1 MGFRLSQAPRLIAV
15 RKEEEGRQE
24 RPGGRQEG
32 GGALKRKYE
41 EGVEEQEGKER
52 AHRRWTKGYDMPLPQ
67 VRILTQAMVQTV
79 ESPKGLSGKICA
91 REVPRVIR
99 LSQGAQPRGKV

>member
-1 MGFRLSQAPRLIAV
+1 MGFRLRQAPRLIAA
-15 RKEEEGRQE
+15 RKEEEGKKE

-41 EGVEEQEGKER
+41 EVEEQEGKER

-67 VRILTQAMVQTV
+67 VRNPTQA
-79 ESPKGLSGKICA
+79 LS
-91 REVPRVIR
+91 
-99 LSQGAQPRGKV
+99 